1 MLFKNIFTV
10 LLINCIILMENINF
24 SINEKVREI
33 IEAKKMPIKDLA
45 EAMGIFPNSLS
56 RMLSSDDL
64 KVSTVVKIA
73 SILDVPVST
82 FFEEFDKDLPA
93 SPQKIDAMYE
103 KLNEM
108 WQVIVKQKETP
119 VSVAS

>member
-1 MLFKNIFTV
+1 
-10 LLINCIILMENINF
+10 MENINF
-24 SINEKVREI
+24 SINERVREI

-64 KVSTVVKIA
+64 KVSTVIKIA

-93 SPQKIDAMYE
+93 SPQKIDAIYE
-103 KLNEM
+103 RLSEV
-108 WQVIVKQKETP
+108 WQMMKKQSESA